1 MREDKT
7 ASFRQVK
14 IKRGLS
20 NNFKFTMM
28 KPNQTNL
35 KLKLNKQSVSHL
47 SKADLQKIN
56 GGEEAAL
63 TTSAFGCSGF
73 TCCNASSTC
82 TIVQTIIQTI
92 VGTATPK
99 L

>member
-1 MREDKT
+1 
-7 ASFRQVK
+7 
-14 IKRGLS
+14 
-20 NNFKFTMM
+20 MM

-35 KLKLNKQSVSHL
+35 KLKLNKQSVSNL
-47 SKADLQKIN
+47 SKADMQKIN
-56 GGEEAAL
+56 GGVEEAAL

-73 TCCNASSTC
+73 TCCNASQTC

-92 VGTATPK
+92 VGTLTPK